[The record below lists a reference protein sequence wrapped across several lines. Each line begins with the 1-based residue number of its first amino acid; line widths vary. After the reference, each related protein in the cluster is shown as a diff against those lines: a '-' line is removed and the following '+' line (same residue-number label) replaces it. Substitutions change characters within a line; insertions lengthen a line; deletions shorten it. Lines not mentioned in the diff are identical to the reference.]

1 MSRIFP
7 DSNYNI
13 FEDLNNQEV
22 KWWGYGYEKSSNSNL
37 LITKSYR

>member
-13 FEDLNNQEV
+13 FEDLNNPRS
-22 KWWGYGYEKSSNSNL
+22 KSDGGMDMKNQVTQNL
-37 LITKSYR
+37 LITKSL

>member
-13 FEDLNNQEV
+13 FEDLNNPKVRVSGGMDMKNQV
-22 KWWGYGYEKSSNSNL
+22 TQNL
-37 LITKSYR
+37 LITKSL